1 MGVLVQFALVN
12 QRFFTR
18 VHKLN
23 RVFDSQNMCGLG
35 FVDVVDHR
43 CQRGRFAGAG
53 RAGYQYQPARVVGDF
68 LENTRRAQVFQ
79 RQHGTRNGTENGGG
93 AAVGGECVD
102 TETGDVG
109 QLEREVDLQILLEQF
124 ALVVVHNR
132 SNHVADFFGGHFG
145 QVDAAD
151 VAVYANHGRHF
162 RA

>member
-1 MGVLVQFALVN
+1 
-12 QRFFTR
+12 
-18 VHKLN
+18 
-23 RVFDSQNMCGLG
+23 MCGLG

-43 CQRGRFAGAG
+43 CQRGGFAGAG

-79 RQHGTRNGTENGGG
+79 RQHGTRNGTENGGR

-124 ALVVVHNR
+124 ALVVVHDR
-132 SNHVADFFGGHFG
+132 SNHIADFFGGHFG